1 MILFLDLRQ
10 LNLLSVIFRMLLS
23 VFLGGLL
30 GLEREKKRRPAGF
43 RTYMLVCLGA
53 CMAMMIGEYEKELLI
68 FLADSGYLSS
78 SVDPDIS
85 RYAAQ
90 VINGIGFLGAGAI
103 IANSKREVTG
113 LTTASG
119 LWAAACFGIAIGAAF
134 YESIPAALILIE
146 CSIQGFPA
154 LERYIRRKS
163 PYINI
168 YIEFYSLKDLKKII
182 DRFKTLRVQIYH
194 CEIERNDFSKT
205 HQYSNAVFYAH
216 CRRGV
221 DHTHLVS
228 EISDLEEVRMVREV

>member
-1 MILFLDLRQ
+1 MDVLSDLRQ
-10 LNLLSVIFRMLLS
+10 LNLLSVIFRMVMS
-23 VFLGGLL
+23 VFMGGLI
-30 GLEREKKRRPAGF
+30 GLERERKRRPAGF

-53 CMAMMIGEYEKELLI
+53 CVAMMLGEYEKELMN
-68 FLADSGYLSS
+68 FFSAAEYLPD
-78 SVDPDIS
+78 SVDPDVS

-119 LWAAACFGIAIGAAF
+119 LWSSACFGLAIGAAF
-134 YESIPAALILIE
+134 YEIIPAAFILIE
-146 CSIQGFPA
+146 CSIRGFPV
-154 LERYIRRKS
+154 LEKYIRKKS
-163 PYINI
+163 PYINF
-168 YIEFYSLKDLKKII
+168 YIEFYSLKDLSNII
-182 DRFKTLRVQIYH
+182 GRFRTLEVQVYH

-216 CRRGV
+216 CRKGV
-221 DHTHLVS
+221 DHTHLLS

>member
-1 MILFLDLRQ
+1 MVLLSDLRQ
-10 LNLLSVIFRMLLS
+10 LNLLSVIFRMVLA
-23 VFLGGLL
+23 VFLGGLI

-53 CMAMMIGEYEKELLI
+53 CMAMMMGEYEKELMQ
-68 FLADSGYLSS
+68 FF
-78 SVDPDIS
+78 SVRQNLTESVEPDVS

-103 IANSKREVTG
+103 IANSKKEVTG

-119 LWAAACFGIAIGAAF
+119 LWASACFGLAIGAAF
-134 YESIPAALILIE
+134 YEIIPTALLLIE

-154 LERYIRRKS
+154 LEKYIRKKS
-163 PYINI
+163 PYINF
-168 YIEFYSLKDLKKII
+168 YIEFYSLKDLRNII
-182 DRFKTLRVQIYH
+182 ERFKTLKVQVYH

-205 HQYSNAVFYAH
+205 HQFSNAVFYAH
-216 CRRGV
+216 CRKGL
-221 DHTHLVS
+221 DHTHLLS